1 MSARARLNTRFVFQV
16 ANFVLD
22 VHFQVNTG
30 LLKKTQFVLQNHKK
44 TQEPQWNTLTCGTCL
59 MFNFQIFI
67 INGMRTKHLYFCLKL
82 PYLSLSIHET
92 YWQRGQFF
100 QTKCPTRI
108 KLSKMSHRKPASLK
122 KFSHTL
128 ITV

>member
-44 TQEPQWNTLTCGTCL
+44 TQEPQ
-59 MFNFQIFI
+59 
-67 INGMRTKHLYFCLKL
+67 
-82 PYLSLSIHET
+82 
-92 YWQRGQFF
+92 
-100 QTKCPTRI
+100 
-108 KLSKMSHRKPASLK
+108 
-122 KFSHTL
+122 
-128 ITV
+128 